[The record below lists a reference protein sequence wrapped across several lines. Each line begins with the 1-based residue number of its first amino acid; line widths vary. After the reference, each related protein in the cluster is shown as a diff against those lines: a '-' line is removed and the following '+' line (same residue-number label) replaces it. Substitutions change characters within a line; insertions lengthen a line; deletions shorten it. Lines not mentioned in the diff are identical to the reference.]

1 MVAPTSQASPLS
13 MRAYASAR
21 LTFPTRTDLISV
33 PVRTMPA
40 SNESSI
46 EYSWRALRF
55 WATVFSSP
63 MASSWVRC
71 GLAVTR
77 LADRRQDG
85 GSNNPTAGIYG
96 RWAPVRTEAGLG
108 RNRGPVI
115 GSDVPLGRHA
125 SSMPRDARMPAPKD
139 RHSILRSIAPPAGGR
154 SLEPGSERGGAAH
167 RQIRHCTSP
176 PFVLGH
182 IIGRRARGATDP
194 YGRLCSAGAWCRA
207 GAAGAAGARGRSRSR
222 GGAGPDRRCRLGR
235 EAQLSQTGVQ
245 NRVGPGPDVA
255 QVDRHVRHETL
266 ALDPNHVRGELAGDR
281 QVNTAKVVG

>member
-13 MRAYASAR
+13 MRADASAR

-108 RNRGPVI
+108 RNRG
-115 GSDVPLGRHA
+115 SDG
-125 SSMPRDARMPAPKD
+125 
-139 RHSILRSIAPPAGGR
+139 I
-154 SLEPGSERGGAAH
+154 
-167 RQIRHCTSP
+167 
-176 PFVLGH
+176 
-182 IIGRRARGATDP
+182 
-194 YGRLCSAGAWCRA
+194 
-207 GAAGAAGARGRSRSR
+207 GARTES
-222 GGAGPDRRCRLGR
+222 GAGHRLGCPAWAAR
-235 EAQLSQTGVQ
+235 LEHAPRRT
-245 NRVGPGPDVA
+245 N
-255 QVDRHVRHETL
+255 
-266 ALDPNHVRGELAGDR
+266 
-281 QVNTAKVVG
+281 